1 MVLLCKLS
9 FCILTLKKK
18 NWSRSF
24 QGQIVLWNSLFQ
36 HIMTNQS
43 YYHRNIKKK
52 RSYVHRIILMILEML
67 LNHLKHQASISTELS
82 ESLIA
87 FYGNRVDLS
96 PPYTIGFMAVGPC
109 RIKLINNI
117 PHPIFPLHSTFAP
130 PPPSF
135 QDLNFTWPFDLL
147 TW

>member
-1 MVLLCKLS
+1 
-9 FCILTLKKK
+9 
-18 NWSRSF
+18 
-24 QGQIVLWNSLFQ
+24 
-36 HIMTNQS
+36 
-43 YYHRNIKKK
+43 
-52 RSYVHRIILMILEML
+52 MILEML
-67 LNHLKHQASISTELS
+67 LNHLKHQASINTELS

-135 QDLNFTWPFDLL
+135 QELNFI
-147 TW
+147 